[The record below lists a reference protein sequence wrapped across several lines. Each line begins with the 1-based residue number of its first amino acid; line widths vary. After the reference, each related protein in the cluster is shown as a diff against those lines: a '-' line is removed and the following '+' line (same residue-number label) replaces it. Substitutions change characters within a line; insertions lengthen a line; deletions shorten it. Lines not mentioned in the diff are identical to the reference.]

1 MYEDFYGL
9 KEKPFSLTPD
19 PRFLYLSESHRFALD
34 HLIYGITQ
42 REGFMLITGDVGTGK
57 TTICRTLLERLDE
70 QTKTALIL
78 NPQMSETE
86 LLLSI
91 LSEFGITF
99 SSNSKK
105 EIIDRL
111 NQFLLD
117 QLAFGG
123 GAVLII
129 DEAQNLSLP
138 VLEQIRLLSNLETE
152 KEKLLQIILVGQPE
166 LRDKLNLPVL
176 RQLNQRISVR
186 YHLRP
191 LKKNEIKKYIDHRL
205 MVAGSPGNIVF
216 SRRALSLIFKY
227 SGGVPRLVNLLADR
241 AMLGAFSKQ
250 SWAITPGL
258 VKTAAGSLG
267 DEKVLPGKRHPL
279 VSAKWYGYGVAALVI
294 VTLLFIAVRK
304 GINLRPSHHISS
316 SKPNVSDVPQ
326 PPNSTKTGK
335 ISVPIPKNDIVR
347 PPTVE
352 NTPAKIS
359 RTSGKKDFYTIHL
372 ESYPNEESAISAAKR
387 FTRLGYQIYIARVE
401 LPAKGTRYRLLLGRF
416 KDKQTS
422 RKVMEGLRRKGE
434 LKEFPDAVIRKASV
448 AFGNSG

>member
-70 QTKTALIL
+70 QTRTALIL

-117 QLAFGG
+117 QLASGG

-176 RQLNQRISVR
+176 RQLNQR
-186 YHLRP
+186 
-191 LKKNEIKKYIDHRL
+191 
-205 MVAGSPGNIVF
+205 
-216 SRRALSLIFKY
+216 LSLI
-227 SGGVPRLVNLLADR
+227 
-241 AMLGAFSKQ
+241 
-250 SWAITPGL
+250 
-258 VKTAAGSLG
+258 
-267 DEKVLPGKRHPL
+267 
-279 VSAKWYGYGVAALVI
+279 
-294 VTLLFIAVRK
+294 
-304 GINLRPSHHISS
+304 HI
-316 SKPNVSDVPQ
+316 
-326 PPNSTKTGK
+326 
-335 ISVPIPKNDIVR
+335 
-347 PPTVE
+347 
-352 NTPAKIS
+352 
-359 RTSGKKDFYTIHL
+359 
-372 ESYPNEESAISAAKR
+372 
-387 FTRLGYQIYIARVE
+387 
-401 LPAKGTRYRLLLGRF
+401 
-416 KDKQTS
+416 
-422 RKVMEGLRRKGE
+422 
-434 LKEFPDAVIRKASV
+434 
-448 AFGNSG
+448 